1 MFNTYVWI
9 LCIMHSFHFEI
20 DEYLIILDFLIV
32 GVFFGGGG
40 GGGGGGVEDA

>member
-1 MFNTYVWI
+1 
-9 LCIMHSFHFEI
+9 MHSFHFEI

-40 GGGGGGVEDA
+40 GVGGCVMPRRDSGQ